1 MKIIKTIVT
10 LSFLTSTLF
19 GQTPG
24 ELFGALN
31 DFEVLPYSDNL
42 LEKAKAGDATAQ
54 VQLGVAFYEG
64 HEIEKSDLKAVEW
77 FMKSAEQKS
86 SVGEALLAMCYK
98 QGDGVTQDFKKAFEL
113 FQKSAKKENLMG
125 QFGLGLCYTVGEGV
139 TEDKKEGLRWILK
152 AANRGYEPAVQ
163 TINNLSKI
171 PEAVLVMED
180 IKKESATNPQQNRES
195 PRRRSGQVGAGR
207 LPQPR

>member
-31 DFEVLPYSDNL
+31 DFEALPYSDNL

-180 IKKESATNPQQNRES
+180 IKKESATNPQQNR
-195 PRRRSGQVGAGR
+195 
-207 LPQPR
+207 

>member
-1 MKIIKTIVT
+1 MKITNIVVI

-24 ELFGALN
+24 ELLGALN
-31 DFEVLPYSDNL
+31 DFEVLPYSNNL
-42 LEKAKAGDATAQ
+42 LEKAKAGDAIAQ

-77 FMKSAEQKS
+77 FKKSAENENAL
-86 SVGEALLAMCYK
+86 GEALLGMCYK
-98 QGDGVTQDFKKAFEL
+98 HGDGVDQDFKKAFQL
-113 FQKSAKKENLMG
+113 FSKSAKKGNLMG
-125 QFGLGLCYTVGEGV
+125 QFGMGLFYTVGEGV

-180 IKKESATNPQQNRES
+180 IKKESATNPQQT
-195 PRRRSGQVGAGR
+195 P
-207 LPQPR
+207 

>member
-1 MKIIKTIVT
+1 MKITNIVVI

-24 ELFGALN
+24 ELLGALN
-31 DFEVLPYSDNL
+31 DFEVLPYSNNL
-42 LEKAKAGDATAQ
+42 LEKAKAGDAIAQ

-64 HEIEKSDLKAVEW
+64 HEIEKSALKAVEW
-77 FMKSAEQKS
+77 FKKSAENENAL
-86 SVGEALLAMCYK
+86 GEALLGMCYK
-98 QGDGVTQDFKKAFEL
+98 HGDGVDQDFKKAFQL
-113 FQKSAKKENLMG
+113 FSKSAKKGNLMG
-125 QFGLGLCYTVGEGV
+125 QFGMGLCYTVGEGV

-180 IKKESATNPQQNRES
+180 IKKESATNPQ
-195 PRRRSGQVGAGR
+195 
-207 LPQPR
+207 

>member
-1 MKIIKTIVT
+1 MNILNKIVIF
-10 LSFLTSTLF
+10 SFLTSTLI

-24 ELFGALN
+24 ELLGALN
-31 DFEVLPYSDNL
+31 DFEVLPYSNNL
-42 LEKAKAGDATAQ
+42 LEKAKAGDEIAQ

-77 FMKSAEQKS
+77 FKKSAENENAL
-86 SVGEALLAMCYK
+86 GEALLGMCYK
-98 QGDGVTQDFKKAFEL
+98 QGDGVDQDFKKAFQL
-113 FQKSAKKENLMG
+113 FSKSAKKGNLMG

-171 PEAVLVMED
+171 PEAVLVIED
-180 IKKESATNPQQNRES
+180 IKKESSTS
-195 PRRRSGQVGAGR
+195 
-207 LPQPR
+207 PQPNP

>member
-1 MKIIKTIVT
+1 MNILNKIVIF
-10 LSFLTSTLF
+10 SFLTSTLF

-24 ELFGALN
+24 ELLGALN
-31 DFEVLPYSDNL
+31 DFEVLPYSNNL
-42 LEKAKAGDATAQ
+42 LEKAKAGDAIAQ

-77 FMKSAEQKS
+77 FKKSAENENAL
-86 SVGEALLAMCYK
+86 GEALLGMCYK
-98 QGDGVTQDFKKAFEL
+98 QGEGVDQDFKKAFQL
-113 FQKSAKKENLMG
+113 FSKSAKKGNLMG

-152 AANRGYEPAVQ
+152 AANRGFEPAVQ

-171 PEAVLVMED
+171 PEAVLVIED
-180 IKKESATNPQQNRES
+180 IKKESSTNPHRN
-195 PRRRSGQVGAGR
+195 P
-207 LPQPR
+207 

>member
-1 MKIIKTIVT
+1 MKITNIVVI

-24 ELFGALN
+24 ELLGALN
-31 DFEVLPYSDNL
+31 DFEVLPYSNNL
-42 LEKAKAGDATAQ
+42 LEKAKAGDAIAQ

-77 FMKSAEQKS
+77 FKKSAENENAL
-86 SVGEALLAMCYK
+86 GEALLGMCYK
-98 QGDGVTQDFKKAFEL
+98 HGDGVDQDFKKAFQL
-113 FQKSAKKENLMG
+113 FSKSAKKGNLMG

-152 AANRGYEPAVQ
+152 AADLGFQPAIQ
-163 TINNLSKI
+163 TLNGLSNF
-171 PEAVLVMED
+171 PEAVIIINE
-180 IKKESATNPQQNRES
+180 IKKESSANPQQKPE
-195 PRRRSGQVGAGR
+195 
-207 LPQPR
+207 

>member
-1 MKIIKTIVT
+1 MKITNIVVI

-24 ELFGALN
+24 ELLGALN
-31 DFEVLPYSDNL
+31 DFEVLPYSNNL
-42 LEKAKAGDATAQ
+42 LEKAKAGDAIAQ

-77 FMKSAEQKS
+77 FKKSAENKNAL
-86 SVGEALLAMCYK
+86 GEALLGMCYK
-98 QGDGVTQDFKKAFEL
+98 HGDGVDQDFKKAFQL
-113 FQKSAKKENLMG
+113 FNKSAKKGNLMG
-125 QFGLGLCYTVGEGV
+125 QFGMGLCYTVGDGV

-180 IKKESATNPQQNRES
+180 IKKESATNPQQT
-195 PRRRSGQVGAGR
+195 P
-207 LPQPR
+207 